1 MAKIVF
7 IADYKVQT
15 ATVWLSLVHL
25 GFGAVVTIVLLLH
38 LSALDHQSRQMI
50 HLSSLATNQDKLNI
64 NSIHMVAK
72 KHKATNQVL
81 KLSVSLFPHDFLI
94 FKDCDGT
101 ILWFVLAHP
110 DLKRLSGF
118 LVVNHPVGTC
128 SWVLKEQQL

>member
-15 ATVWLSLVHL
+15 ATMWLSLLHL
-25 GFGAVVTIVLLLH
+25 RFGTVVTIVLLLH
-38 LSALDHQSRQMI
+38 LLAVDHQSRQTI

-64 NSIHMVAK
+64 NRIHMVAK
-72 KHKATNQVL
+72 KHKATIQVL
-81 KLSVSLFPHDFLI
+81 KLSVSLFPRDFLI
-94 FKDCDGT
+94 FKDCDGA

-110 DLKRLSGF
+110 DLKQLSGF

-128 SWVLKEQQL
+128 GWVLKEQQL